1 MDDEKTNPFLEALL
15 AEVARYKTD
24 LDIDLTDVSNKGV
37 APHLNTAFIN
47 VMGKF
52 KPSEQDYVLN
62 AGLKFTADN
71 HPKVGWPIKF
81 SVTPGMVQSN
91 LGSGL
96 LKAGKIKK
104 SNFESIL
111 KYFQKQVPNV
121 GTVIDKVDDE
131 DKLASIWT

>member
-1 MDDEKTNPFLEALL
+1 MDENEDPYMAAIL
-15 AEVARYKTD
+15 AEVAKFSTD
-24 LDIDLTDVSNKGV
+24 LNVDLTDVSNKQV
-37 APHLNTAFIN
+37 APHLNSAFIN
-47 VMGKF
+47 VMGQF
-52 KPSEQDYVLN
+52 PPSEQDDVLN
-62 AGLKFTADN
+62 AGLKFTAEN

-104 SNFESIL
+104 SNFDSIL
-111 KYFQKQVPNV
+111 NFFQKQIPNIDA
-121 GTVIDKVDDE
+121 VIDKVDDE

>member
-1 MDDEKTNPFLEALL
+1 MDENEDPYMAAIL
-15 AEVARYKTD
+15 AEVAKFSTD
-24 LDIDLTDVSNKGV
+24 LNVDLTDVSNKQV
-37 APHLNTAFIN
+37 APHLNSAFIN
-47 VMGKF
+47 VMGQF
-52 KPSEQDYVLN
+52 PPSEQDDVLN
-62 AGLKFTADN
+62 AGLKFTAEN

-104 SNFESIL
+104 ANFESIL
-111 KYFQKQVPNV
+111 KHFQKQIPNIDA
-121 GTVIDKVDDE
+121 VIDKVDDK

>member
-1 MDDEKTNPFLEALL
+1 MDENEDPYMAAIL
-15 AEVARYKTD
+15 AEVAKFSTD
-24 LDIDLTDVSNKGV
+24 LNVDLTDVSNKEV
-37 APHLNTAFIN
+37 VPQLNTAFIN

-52 KPSEQDYVLN
+52 PPSEQDDVLN
-62 AGLKFTADN
+62 AGFKFTAEN

-96 LKAGKIKK
+96 LKSGKIKK

-121 GTVIDKVDDE
+121 GAVIDKVDDE
-131 DKLASIWT
+131 DKLANIWT

>member
-1 MDDEKTNPFLEALL
+1 MDENEDPYMAAIL
-15 AEVARYKTD
+15 AEVAKFSTD
-24 LDIDLTDVSNKGV
+24 LNVDLTDVTNKEV
-37 APHLNTAFIN
+37 TPHLNTAFIN

-52 KPSEQDYVLN
+52 KPSEQDDVLN

-96 LKAGKIKK
+96 LKSGKIKNA
-104 SNFESIL
+104 NFKSIL
-111 KYFQKQVPNV
+111 NYFQKQVPNIGSAV
-121 GTVIDKVDDE
+121 EKVIEEEEVP
-131 DKLASIWT
+131 WT